1 MKFLRRLFFHNVG
14 LKLFSLALAFVLWA
28 AVHRDPI
35 AEVAM
40 EVPIEFH
47 NIPQNVEISSD
58 TFYRATIRLRGPQR
72 EIRQLT
78 PAGVQAVIE
87 LTGPVFGERTFDLTS
102 QQIHHPR
109 DLEVVQIVPSEF
121 HVSFDTR
128 ATRSVPVKP
137 RVLGTFA
144 TGYEIGE
151 ISVDPPTITIDGPQK
166 HVDAVDAAI
175 TDPIDVSGLIQ
186 DGKFVRHA
194 YVSDPLIQVAN
205 PDPVRITV
213 IMKRTAAK

>member
-14 LKLFSLALAFVLWA
+14 LKLFSLALAFVLWV

-58 TFYRATIRLRGPQR
+58 TSYRATVRLRGPQR
-72 EIRQLT
+72 EIRELT
-78 PAGVQAVIE
+78 PASVQAVVE
-87 LTGPVFGERTFDLTS
+87 LSGSVSGERTFDLTS
-102 QQIHHPR
+102 QQVHHPR

-128 ATRSVPVKP
+128 ATRNVPVRP
-137 RVLGTFA
+137 RVIGSFV
-144 TGYEIGE
+144 TGYELGKIA
-151 ISVDPPTITIDGPQK
+151 VDPPSITINGPQK
-166 HVDAVDAAI
+166 HVAAVDAAI
-175 TDPIDVSGLIQ
+175 TDPIDVSGLMQ

-205 PDPVRITV
+205 PDPVHITV
-213 IMKRTAAK
+213 IMKRTATR